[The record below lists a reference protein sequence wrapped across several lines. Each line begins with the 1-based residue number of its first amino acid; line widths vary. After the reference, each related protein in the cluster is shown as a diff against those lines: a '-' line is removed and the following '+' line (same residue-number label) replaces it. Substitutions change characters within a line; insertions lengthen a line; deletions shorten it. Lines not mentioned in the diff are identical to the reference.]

1 MTRRQM
7 LTTLKMLV
15 ASMTVV
21 TTSQAEVMD
30 VDGRSALVMQS
41 DVALLVVD
49 LAGGSIKDFH
59 LLEHGLNPLQWDSV
73 SFDST
78 LAETPTKPRSMGH
91 FLCLDRWGPASEA
104 EIENGMGWHGEA
116 SRVLWKVTQDVVDGD
131 DHLEAVMTANLLS
144 AGLSVR
150 RTIRMS
156 RSTAVIEVT
165 EAVTNQ
171 RPLGRIYNMVQH
183 PTIGP
188 PFLDETTVVDANA
201 GRGFMQGGTLPNP
214 EEPSVVW
221 PVAEKKDGT
230 EVDLR
235 RFSDNTEPAVV
246 SFVIDAE
253 YGWTTAANADKGL
266 LIGYLWKT
274 DDYAWYDD
282 WRNVRDDRPFARG
295 LEFGTSGLHQPFP
308 VLVRKGKIFD
318 RQIFV
323 HIDAGE
329 TVTRSYM
336 NFLTVVDDGLT
347 GVRNVAFDGASLR
360 LEPQTGDAIVVDA
373 GALSR

>member
-116 SRVLWKVTQDVVDGD
+116 
-131 DHLEAVMTANLLS
+131 
-144 AGLSVR
+144 
-150 RTIRMS
+150 
-156 RSTAVIEVT
+156 
-165 EAVTNQ
+165 
-171 RPLGRIYNMVQH
+171 
-183 PTIGP
+183 
-188 PFLDETTVVDANA
+188 
-201 GRGFMQGGTLPNP
+201 
-214 EEPSVVW
+214 
-221 PVAEKKDGT
+221 
-230 EVDLR
+230 
-235 RFSDNTEPAVV
+235 
-246 SFVIDAE
+246 
-253 YGWTTAANADKGL
+253 
-266 LIGYLWKT
+266 
-274 DDYAWYDD
+274 
-282 WRNVRDDRPFARG
+282 
-295 LEFGTSGLHQPFP
+295 
-308 VLVRKGKIFD
+308 
-318 RQIFV
+318 
-323 HIDAGE
+323 
-329 TVTRSYM
+329 
-336 NFLTVVDDGLT
+336 
-347 GVRNVAFDGASLR
+347 
-360 LEPQTGDAIVVDA
+360 
-373 GALSR
+373 

>member
-1 MTRRQM
+1 MRNMLSQSTRALLGAM
-7 LTTLKMLV
+7 VV
-15 ASMTVV
+15 ATASHG
-21 TTSQAEVMD
+21 EVMD

-41 DVALLVVD
+41 DVVQLVVD

-59 LLEHGLNPLQWDSV
+59 RLDHGLNPLQWDSV
-73 SFDST
+73 AFDST
-78 LAETPTKPRSMGH
+78 LAETPKKPRSMGH
-91 FLCLDRWGPASEA
+91 FLCLDRWGPASAA
-104 EIENGMGWHGEA
+104 EMENGMGWHGEA
-116 SRVLWKVTQDVVDGD
+116 SRVVWEVVQDVVEQDGL
-131 DHLEAVMTANLLS
+131 LEAVLTADLPL

-156 RSTAVIEVT
+156 QAAAVFEVT
-165 EAVTNQ
+165 EAVTNN

-188 PFLDETTVVDANA
+188 PFLDKTTVVDANA
-201 GRGFMQGGTLPNP
+201 GKGFMQGGTLPNP
-214 EEPSVVW
+214 EEPSVMW
-221 PVAEKKDGT
+221 PQALKRDGT
-230 EVDLR
+230 AVNLR
-235 RFSDNTEPAVV
+235 QFSDNSDPGVV

-253 YGWTTAANADKGL
+253 WGWTTAANAGKGL

-282 WRNVRDDRPFARG
+282 WRNVRDDKPFARG

-308 VLVRKGKIFD
+308 ILVQKGKIFD

-329 TVTRSYM
+329 TVTRSYL
-336 NFLTVVDDGLT
+336 NFLAPVGADFT
-347 GVRNVAFDGASLR
+347 GIEGVSYDGANLK
-360 LEPQTGDAIVVDA
+360 LKPLAGETIVVDA
-373 GALSR
+373 SALAR